1 VREGSPDRTLRES
14 PTPSLPRGRR
24 SFLTIGRP
32 TTLRVIVAASVLVLT
47 SATAWTQPAPLAHP
61 TVEQRLEEL
70 QISGSDGYRF
80 VVLGDQKSLWKKE
93 FPRLLDQIHSTSV
106 EGDLPLLL
114 MLDTGDFVDDGSR
127 ARQFGILAGLL
138 DRVKNLPY
146 LAGVGNHELK
156 PKERFTTSRTARENT
171 AAFLGPSYTPDRLY
185 FSKQVGPVRFLFLNT
200 SALPGLYPELSRNDP
215 GSAGRAS
222 AQLTWLAQ
230 ELQTEV
236 HPTVVVS
243 HHPFIQS
250 AVKHHDHARELWN
263 HEYRELSG
271 RTLPEALI
279 EGGVDLVLS
288 GHVHSYEMFRLQRED
303 RQMWTLNVSGR
314 PAGWLQGSRMPR
326 DWSRDPKASLEGRG
340 FRTRLDQW
348 SVTQETY
355 MSDRNKVDQFALVTV
370 GSDGRLTIELRSV
383 EGPTLYRTQIP

>member
-1 VREGSPDRTLRES
+1 MRM
-14 PTPSLPRGRR
+14 
-24 SFLTIGRP
+24 I
-32 TTLRVIVAASVLVLT
+32 AAAGVLALT
-47 SATAWTQPAPLAHP
+47 SATAWTQPAPLDHP
-61 TVEQRLEEL
+61 TVERRLEEL
-70 QISGSDGYRF
+70 QVSASDGYRF
-80 VVLGDQKSLWKKE
+80 VVFGDQKNLWQKD
-93 FPRLLDQIHSTSV
+93 FPRLLDQIRAASV

-114 MLDTGDFVDDGSR
+114 MIDTGDIVDDGSR
-127 ARQFGILAGLL
+127 ARQFGMLAGLL
-138 DRVKNLPY
+138 DRVKHLPY
-146 LAGVGNHELK
+146 LAGIGNHETQ
-156 PKERFTTSRTARENT
+156 PTERFATSRAARENT

-185 FSKQVGPVRFLFLNT
+185 FSKQVGPVRLLFLDT
-200 SALPGLYPELSRNDP
+200 SALPDLYPELSRNDP

-230 ELQTEV
+230 ELRTEV

-288 GHVHSYEMFRLQRED
+288 GHVHSYEIFRLQRDD

-314 PAGWLQGSRMPR
+314 PAGWFEGARMPE
-326 DWSRDPKASLEGRG
+326 DWSQDPRERLEGRG

-348 SVTQETY
+348 TVTQETY
-355 MSDRNKVDQFALVTV
+355 MSDANKVNQFALVTA

-383 EGPTLYRTQIP
+383 EGSTLHRTQVP